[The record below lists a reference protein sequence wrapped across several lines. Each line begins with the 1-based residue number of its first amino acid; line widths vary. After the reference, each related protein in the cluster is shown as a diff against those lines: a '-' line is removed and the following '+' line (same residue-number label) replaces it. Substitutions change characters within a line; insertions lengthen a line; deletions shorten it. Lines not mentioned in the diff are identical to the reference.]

1 MDRSSCDWPGCP
13 KVRALG
19 IDDGERR
26 LLCIGDLGVVAAR
39 LQSSPAA
46 MAALT
51 EGSMAVLYDPQ
62 PAMPQ
67 VKGPKPPS
75 RCFALDKVCAIASLF
90 SSLHPVRSGGAFLFF
105 AGFSAG

>member
-75 RCFALDKVCAIASLF
+75 RCFALDKVCAIA
-90 SSLHPVRSGGAFLFF
+90 PE
-105 AGFSAG
+105 AG